1 MTAAGARVATA
12 SAVLE
17 VENLKTWFRVR
28 SGLSKAV
35 DGVSFAVHPGESYA
49 LVGESGCGKSVTA
62 LSIMGLVPQ
71 PAGFVAGGSI
81 ALEGRGLLTLS
92 EAERRPL
99 RGARMA
105 MIFQEPMTSLNP
117 VLTAGAQLVESLAL
131 HRGLTGAAAT
141 AEAVALF
148 GRVRLPDPAR
158 AFDAWPHELS
168 GGQRQRVMIAIALAC
183 RPALLIADEP
193 TTALDVTV
201 QDQILE
207 LIDDLRRDTGMAVLL
222 ITHNLG
228 LVRQTAT
235 RVGVMYAGKLVEEA
249 ATASIFRDPRH
260 PYTVKLLE
268 SVPTAHRRHR
278 ALAAIPGFVPDASAY
293 PDGCRF
299 APRCHRAFSVCPLVV
314 PRNLAA
320 APKHRVECHLY
331 DPEFQARA
339 LPPPVEIA
347 EAPAA
352 AAPQGTAESLLLARG
367 VEVHFPV
374 TAGVLRRVVA
384 RVKAVDGVDL
394 VVPRGVSVA
403 LVGESGCGKT
413 TLGKAL
419 LQLIRPTAGSV
430 AFQGTE
436 LTALRGR
443 DLKPFRRRMQI
454 VFQDPYGSLN
464 PRLTVGEIVTE
475 GLRAHGREDSSAVDV
490 GELLKTVGL
499 DASAASRYPHEFSG
513 GQRQRIGIARALA
526 VRPDFLVCDEATSAL
541 DVSVQAQIL
550 NLLRD
555 LGKRLGLTY
564 LFITHDLG
572 LVEYLAD
579 LVSVMY
585 LGRVVESGTVEEVFG
600 APKHPYT
607 QALLA
612 AVPRVDATG
621 RKRILLGGD
630 VPSPVHPPAG
640 CHFHPRCPEVMPQ
653 CRESYPPETPLST
666 SRCVRC
672 FLYHS

>member
-1 MTAAGARVATA
+1 MTPA
-12 SAVLE
+12 SSPVLE
-17 VENLKTWFRVR
+17 IANLRTWFRVR
-28 SGLSKAV
+28 GGLAKAV
-35 DGVSFAVHPGESYA
+35 DGVSFSVAPGECYA
-49 LVGESGCGKSVTA
+49 VVGESGCGKSVTA
-62 LSIMGLVPQ
+62 LSVMGLVPQ
-71 PAGFVAGGSI
+71 PAGFVAGGEI
-81 ALEGRGLLTLS
+81 KLEGQSILALPES
-92 EAERRPL
+92 ERRPL

-117 VLTAGAQLVESLAL
+117 VLTAGAQIAESLAL
-131 HRGLTGAAAT
+131 HRGLRGAAAR

-148 GRVRLPDPAR
+148 ERVRLPDPAR
-158 AFDAWPHELS
+158 AYDAWPHELS
-168 GGQRQRVMIAIALAC
+168 GGMRQRVMIAIALAC

-207 LIDDLRRDTGMAVLL
+207 LMDGLRREYGMAVLL

-228 LVRQTAT
+228 LVRQTAG

-249 ATASIFRDPRH
+249 DTDAIFRTPMH
-260 PYTVKLLE
+260 PYTSKLLE
-268 SVPTAHRRHR
+268 SLPSAGRRHR
-278 ALAAIPGFVPDASAY
+278 PLAAIPGFVPDASAY

-299 APRCHRAFSVCPLVV
+299 APRCHRAFPVCPLVV
-314 PRNLAA
+314 PRNLEVD
-320 APKHRVECHLY
+320 PHHRVECHLY
-331 DPEFQARA
+331 DPEFKAKA
-339 LPPPVEIA
+339 LPVPDAGAAAASAA
-347 EAPAA
+347 EAP
-352 AAPQGTAESLLLARG
+352 PSSQPEEELVVARG

-374 TAGVLRRVVA
+374 TAGILQRVVA
-384 RVKAVDGVDL
+384 SVKAVDGVDL

-413 TLGKAL
+413 TLGKSL
-419 LQLIRPTAGSV
+419 LQLVRPTAGSV
-430 AFQGTE
+430 AFRGTE
-436 LTALRGR
+436 LTTLAPK
-443 DLKPFRRRMQI
+443 DFKAFRRRMQI

-475 GLRAHGREDSSAVDV
+475 GIRAHARD
-490 GELLKTVGL
+490 GEAAPDIPALLRTVGL
-499 DASAASRYPHEFSG
+499 DESAITRYPHEFSG

-526 VRPDFLVCDEATSAL
+526 VQPDFLVCDEATSAL

-555 LGKRLGLTY
+555 LGRRLGLTY

-585 LGRVVESGTVEEVFG
+585 LGRIVESGTVEEVFG
-600 APKHPYT
+600 SPKHPYT
-607 QALLA
+607 RALLA
-612 AVPRVDATG
+612 AVPRVDAAG
-621 RKRILLGGD
+621 RNRIILGGD
-630 VPSPVHPPAG
+630 VPSPVHPPSG
-640 CHFHPRCPEVMPQ
+640 CHFHPRCPEVMAQ
-653 CRESYPPETPLST
+653 CRETYPPETTLSPT
-666 SRCVRC
+666 RRCRC

>member
-1 MTAAGARVATA
+1 MNAGRSTGARL
-12 SAVLE
+12 LE
-17 VENLKTWFRVR
+17 VADLKTWFRLR
-28 SGLSKAV
+28 TGFAKAV
-35 DGVSFAVHPGESYA
+35 DGVTFSVQAGESYA

-71 PAGFVAGGSI
+71 PAGFIAGGDIRLDGRSLP
-81 ALEGRGLLTLS
+81 ALPES
-92 EAERRPL
+92 ERRPL

-105 MIFQEPMTSLNP
+105 MIFQEPTTSLNP

-131 HRGLTGAAAT
+131 HRGLRGDAARV
-141 AEAVALF
+141 EAVALF

-158 AFDAWPHELS
+158 AFDAWPHQLS

-183 RPALLIADEP
+183 RPGLLIADEP

-207 LIDDLRRDTGMAVLL
+207 LIDELRAEYGMAVLL

-249 ATASIFRDPRH
+249 ETAAIFSEPRH
-260 PYTVKLLE
+260 PYTQKLLD
-268 SVPTAHRRHR
+268 SVPTARRR
-278 ALAAIPGFVPDASAY
+278 RQALAAIPGFVPDASGY

-299 APRCHRAFSVCPLVV
+299 APRCHRAFSVCPVVV
-314 PRNLAA
+314 PRNLEAG
-320 APKHRVECHLY
+320 PGHRVECHLW
-331 DPEFQARA
+331 DPELKGKA
-339 LPPPVEIA
+339 LPPPVETRGD
-347 EAPAA
+347 EERSAPAA
-352 AAPQGTAESLLLARG
+352 RPEPLLTARG
-367 VEVHFPV
+367 IRVHFPI
-374 TAGVLRRVVA
+374 TAGVLQRVVGH
-384 RVKAVDGVDL
+384 VKAVDGVDL
-394 VVPRGVSVA
+394 EISRGVSVA

-413 TLGKAL
+413 TLGRAL
-419 LQLIRPTAGSV
+419 LQLVRPTE
-430 AFQGTE
+430 GTVEFLGAE
-436 LTALRGR
+436 LTRLRR
-443 DLKPFRRRMQI
+443 AELKPWRRRMQI

-475 GLRAHGREDSSAVDV
+475 GIRAHGIADAPAV
-490 GELLKTVGL
+490 GEILETVGL
-499 DASAASRYPHEFSG
+499 DASAAGRYPHEFSG

-526 VRPDFLVCDEATSAL
+526 VQPDFLVCDEATSAL

-555 LGKRLGLTY
+555 LGERLGLTY

-579 LVSVMY
+579 SVSVMY
-585 LGRVVESGTVEEVFG
+585 LGRIVEAGPVEDVFG
-600 APKHPYT
+600 SPNHPYT
-607 QALLA
+607 RALLA
-612 AVPRVDATG
+612 AVPRVDASG
-621 RKRILLGGD
+621 RKRIILGGD

-640 CHFHPRCPEVMPQ
+640 CHFHPRCPDIMPQ
-653 CRESYPPETPLST
+653 CRETYPPVTGVGAG
-666 SRCVRC
+666 RCVRC